1 MYLPCL
7 HNLRVPGQVLLATA
21 CCFTKHGALS
31 QSAGQPASQPT
42 TTAAGAWW
50 HGAHHCPDPLPQTA
64 VRPAMPTTM
73 CSPGQGWVSTQ
84 CLALSMAAC
93 KPLFLPECQSTFRPQ
108 LLFSLPPFFSL
119 PATGS
124 GSASSSVCFWFS
136 CSWLLVPSLPSS
148 VLSLPRVQMEN
159 SCSLELCKSLLLFS
173 EAAWSNP
180 APRAGSSSPATP
192 AKMRALGPRLG
203 AHFTL

>member
-7 HNLRVPGQVLLATA
+7 HNLCVPGQVLLATA

-31 QSAGQPASQPT
+31 QPASQPI

-50 HGAHHCPDPLPQTA
+50 HGAHHCPDPLPQMA
-64 VRPAMPTTM
+64 VRPAVPTPM

-84 CLALSMAAC
+84 CLALSMAAR
-93 KPLFLPECQSTFRPQ
+93 KPLFLPKCQSTFRPQ

-124 GSASSSVCFWFS
+124 GS
-136 CSWLLVPSLPSS
+136 
-148 VLSLPRVQMEN
+148 
-159 SCSLELCKSLLLFS
+159 
-173 EAAWSNP
+173 
-180 APRAGSSSPATP
+180 GSSWSVSGFL
-192 AKMRALGPRLG
+192 ALGSWFPHYPPLCFLSPGYKWKTAAPWSFASPSYCSQRQPGL
-203 AHFTL
+203 TLHPELVLVAPPLLPK